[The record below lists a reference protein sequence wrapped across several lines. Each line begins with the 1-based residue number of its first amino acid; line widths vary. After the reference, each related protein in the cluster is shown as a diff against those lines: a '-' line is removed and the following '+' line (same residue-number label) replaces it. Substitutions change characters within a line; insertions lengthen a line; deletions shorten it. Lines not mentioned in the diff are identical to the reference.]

1 MCRVLELAP
10 GGSKSRMR
18 ARGAGQSLMASE
30 PVLAVGHLVGYVG

>member
-1 MCRVLELAP
+1 
-10 GGSKSRMR
+10 MR